1 MERETSNMG
10 PIEESLAP
18 QVMSYLTDLLRDF
31 DGARPTFDKRG
42 ERTEASSLDQV
53 LAILASRRF
62 THLSRQQSLG
72 HLLRM
77 RAPLLAD
84 MAAGRPLRFAY
95 DLGPG
100 YHASVRP
107 DFGALCFVPGLGE
120 LLALRQIALFNQAVS
135 AVYAPGVDFS
145 LVIDDLCAW
154 ASNGIALE
162 LTASYVQ
169 RLQALV
175 AAVGLHRKVC
185 VLAES
190 AVVSKTDYG
199 CAVDRTPLLAWTGA
213 VTAAD
218 QENVSRFVGRAC
230 SVSEASEYLARYQR
244 AQAVS
249 DSLMAKHLPGV
260 RLTQRS
266 TAQCLGFRCFAGSD
280 VRLQTGEVDL
290 LMTERESASG
300 TGTGRFRPCL
310 ITSRNAAQHRRWP
323 LQLLHLPVDWPLPM
337 GAVHVAFRMKSVN
350 MELNYVN

>member
-1 MERETSNMG
+1 MG
-10 PIEESLAP
+10 PDARTRVALEEGLAL
-18 QVMSYLTDLLRDF
+18 QVRSYLTALLRDF
-31 DGARPTFDKRG
+31 DGAGPAVDAPAAR
-42 ERTEASSLDQV
+42 AVAASLDQV
-53 LAILASRRF
+53 LVILASRRF
-62 THLSRQQSLG
+62 THLSRQQSLA
-72 HLLRM
+72 HLARM

-84 MAAGRPLRFAY
+84 MSAGRPLRFAY

-100 YHASVRP
+100 YHASVRD

-120 LLALRQIALFNQAVS
+120 LLALRQIALLDQAVS
-135 AVYAPGVDFS
+135 AVYPPGVDFS

-154 ASNGIALE
+154 ASNGVSTD
-162 LTASYVQ
+162 LTANYVQ

-175 AAVGLHRKVC
+175 AAVGLQHKVH

-190 AVVSKTDYG
+190 AVVSTTDYG
-199 CAVDRTPLLAWTGA
+199 CAVDRTSLPAWTGA

-230 SVSEASEYLARYQR
+230 SVSEASAYLARYQR

-249 DSLMAKHLPGV
+249 DALMAKHLPGV

-280 VRLQTGEVDL
+280 MRLQTGEVDL
-290 LMTERESASG
+290 LVTERESARGAG
-300 TGTGRFRPCL
+300 TESLRPCL

-323 LQLLHLPVDWPLPM
+323 LQQGQLPLDWPLSM
-337 GAVHVAFRMKSVN
+337 GAVHLAFRKKSVT
-350 MELNYVN
+350 MEFEYVE